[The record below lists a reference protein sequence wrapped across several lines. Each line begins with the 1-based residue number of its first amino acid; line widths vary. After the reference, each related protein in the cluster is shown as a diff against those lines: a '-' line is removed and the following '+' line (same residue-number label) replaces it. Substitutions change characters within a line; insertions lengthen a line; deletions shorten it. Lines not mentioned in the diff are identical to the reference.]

1 MKISILVKPRSKESK
16 IVSYDGK
23 ILTVKVAA
31 IPHKGASNVELIRVL
46 SDFFRIS
53 ASKISIVSGFKSKIK
68 SVQIDGSENNL
79 NLVLKKLL

>member
-1 MKISILVKPRSKESK
+1 LKISILVKPRSKESK

-23 ILTVKVAA
+23 FLTVKVAA

-46 SDFFRIS
+46 SDFFDIS
-53 ASKISIVSGFKSKIK
+53 TTKIAIVSGFKSKIK
-68 SVQIDGSENNL
+68 SVEIDGSENNL